1 MTWSIE
7 DARTKRRVDGQRRAR
22 LRTLVGR
29 HLESPL
35 RSVMSAAG
43 AITGNRNYFL
53 ALDRV
58 ARRMNRYQKT
68 AFKNYEP
75 TGSDIVCSAY
85 FKAGTNWV
93 MHICYQ
99 ITQLGNGQF
108 DHIQDEIAWPDAA
121 EPRYWRA
128 LSDSNAICSP
138 SGRRVIKSHLP
149 ADLIPLQTSTKYIA
163 VTRDPLDCAASGF
176 HFYANL
182 ILGPATPPPDVWLDY
197 FALDRTFYGPWHHF
211 TASWWAERNR
221 KNVLFLT
228 FEDLKARPHD
238 TIVDIAQF
246 LEIEL
251 TPDQL
256 EDVIKNTSIEA
267 MRKINDRFTPV
278 RQNIW
283 SNHSAKI
290 VRKGAMGDGH
300 SLFSREAIELFR
312 KRTAVGLEREKSDFP
327 HYDLLPGH

>member
-1 MTWSIE
+1 M
-7 DARTKRRVDGQRRAR
+7 
-22 LRTLVGR
+22 
-29 HLESPL
+29 
-35 RSVMSAAG
+35 
-43 AITGNRNYFL
+43 
-53 ALDRV
+53 
-58 ARRMNRYQKT
+58 
-68 AFKNYEP
+68 
-75 TGSDIVCSAY
+75 
-85 FKAGTNWV
+85 
-93 MHICYQ
+93 
-99 ITQLGNGQF
+99 
-108 DHIQDEIAWPDAA
+108 
-121 EPRYWRA
+121 
-128 LSDSNAICSP
+128 
-138 SGRRVIKSHLP
+138 IKSHLP
-149 ADLIPLQTSTKYIA
+149 ADLIPLQTSAKYVA

-238 TIVDIAQF
+238 TILAIAHF

-256 EDVIKNTSIEA
+256 EGVIGNTTIEA